1 MRNNWLA
8 IMEISNSGRRKGI
21 SIVGSW
27 IRIEK
32 VISMS
37 SIGGRAGGHWHECMH
52 APSYNHALQLDTTA
66 FRIRSIDD
74 ATSIPASFTPGL
86 LVFNSIFGRIHIYMA
101 LCVWLEQTKCTLTV
115 RWPLELYRRRHFH
128 YLVLSNTC
136 KIYQS
141 LRQLGSTTPLY
152 LRHCTLQSAGHVV
165 MQVI

>member
-1 MRNNWLA
+1 MAGL
-8 IMEISNSGRRKGI
+8 
-21 SIVGSW
+21 
-27 IRIEK
+27 
-32 VISMS
+32 
-37 SIGGRAGGHWHECMH
+37 GGTDTNACMH
-52 APSYNHALQLDTTA
+52 HHIIMPFSWTLLHFVSDPSMMLLQSLH
-66 FRIRSIDD
+66 
-74 ATSIPASFTPGL
+74 L
-86 LVFNSIFGRIHIYMA
+86 LLPVCKSLILFLGEYIYIWPYA
-101 LCVWLEQTKCTLTV
+101 CVWLEQTKCTLTV